1 VVVPVKL
8 RASQAGRYTRIQDG
22 EVVMCKRTLV
32 LFSVVFLAMAC
43 NPSGGTSNAY
53 DMEVGLLA
61 LDFSPMAEPLRSSD
75 QLPTHANPGRLR
87 HLRDGEQY

>member
-1 VVVPVKL
+1 
-8 RASQAGRYTRIQDG
+8 
-22 EVVMCKRTLV
+22 MCKRTLV

-75 QLPTHANPGRLR
+75 QLPTHV
-87 HLRDGEQY
+87 